1 VERGEG
7 LLGPDS
13 VAWKVIDHP
22 VSIVGG
28 LRALIIQSLHP
39 LAMAGVAQH
48 SDYRNRSLD
57 RLRRTAYYVS
67 ATTFGDLDAAH
78 SAARRVKNMH
88 RKVRGVDP
96 VTGRPYSADDP
107 VTQLWVHCVEWHSF
121 LAVYRAFAGGLSDED
136 ADRYIAEGVR
146 IAALLDVP
154 EDTVPASVA
163 EMREY
168 FAAVRPELRM
178 SEYAH
183 DAIRFVISPPLTAE
197 LLAFQVP
204 LRIVASAAV
213 ATVPRDLRR
222 LAGIDRSSALDALTV
237 AAVRP
242 AAAVLNAPLLRE
254 APSLVLGRETRAVA
268 RRAA

>member
-1 VERGEG
+1 MSPPFRPAARTRTKTSPRCGSGSGCSSTTSFPSRMVAARIGRAVYG
-7 LLGPDS
+7 AAILDPDS
-13 VAWKVIDHP
+13 VAWRVIGHP
-22 VSIVGG
+22 VALVGG

-67 ATTFGDLDAAH
+67 ATTFGDLEAAH
-78 SAARRVKNMH
+78 AAARRVKHVH

-121 LAVYRAFAGGLSDED
+121 LAVYRAYAGGLSDEN

-168 FAAVRPELRM
+168 FARV
-178 SEYAH
+178 
-183 DAIRFVISPPLTAE
+183 
-197 LLAFQVP
+197 
-204 LRIVASAAV
+204 
-213 ATVPRDLRR
+213 
-222 LAGIDRSSALDALTV
+222 
-237 AAVRP
+237 
-242 AAAVLNAPLLRE
+242 
-254 APSLVLGRETRAVA
+254 
-268 RRAA
+268 